1 MNIEIMPDHI
11 HLFISTSPQ
20 ISPLDIVKTI
30 KSITA
35 RRIFQRFK
43 NLKAK
48 FFWNSGLWSKGYYI
62 GTAGTVTVETVQ
74 RYIDEQKQ
82 KA

>member
-1 MNIEIMPDHI
+1 MPDHI

-20 ISPLDIVKTI
+20 ILPLDIVKTI

-43 NLKAK
+43 NLKVK